1 MDTKY
6 FLPGTD
12 KQLKSFLSHVE
23 INNMKILVVGA
34 GCEEISKS
42 LLINGALEVTIIVE
56 DNDTLLNA
64 RLYLNNEKQ
73 IFVKMME
80 FDNTDFKDDSFDLV
94 YAQASISN
102 KRRNKIV
109 KEIKRILKPEGHF
122 CVGENISYS
131 QNAPVFVKD
140 LWESSEIVPLFV
152 DDLEKYYQER
162 NFEILFKQDLSHTL
176 KDFYKMSISLLENKT
191 NNLTD
196 QEKSYHKKFINKLS
210 HESNAYLKL
219 GGNNYMGFKMLILK
233 VMKQ

>member
-1 MDTKY
+1 MNTKY

-12 KQLKSFLSHVE
+12 KQLQSLLTHVD
-23 INNMKILVVGA
+23 INGMKIIVLGT

-42 LLINGALEVTIIVE
+42 LLENGASEVTIIVE
-56 DNDTLLNA
+56 DNDSLLNA
-64 RLYLNNEKQ
+64 RLYLSKDKLVS
-73 IFVKMME
+73 VKMME
-80 FDNTDFKDDSFDLV
+80 YENTDFRDSQFDLV

-109 KEIKRILKPEGHF
+109 KEVKRILKPEEYF

-152 DDLEKYYQER
+152 DDLEKYYEER
-162 NFEILFKQDLSHTL
+162 KFEIIFKQDLSHTL
-176 KDFYKMSISLLENKT
+176 KDFYKMSINLLENKA
-191 NNLTD
+191 NDLTD
-196 QEKSYHKKFINKLS
+196 QEKSYHKKFLNKLS

-219 GGNNYMGFKMLILK
+219 GGNDHIGFKMLILK
-233 VMKQ
+233 VKES

>member
-1 MDTKY
+1 MNTKY

-12 KQLKSFLSHVE
+12 KQLQSLLTHVD
-23 INNMKILVVGA
+23 INGMKILVLGT

-42 LLINGALEVTIIVE
+42 LLENGASEVTIIVE
-56 DNDTLLNA
+56 DNDSLLNA
-64 RLYLNNEKQ
+64 RLYLSKEKQ
-73 IFVKMME
+73 VSVKMME
-80 FDNTDFKDDSFDLV
+80 YENTDFKDSQFDLV

-109 KEIKRILKPEGHF
+109 KEVKRILKPEGYF

-152 DDLEKYYQER
+152 DDLEKYYEER
-162 NFEILFKQDLSHTL
+162 KFEIIFKQDLSHTL
-176 KDFYKMSISLLENKT
+176 KDFYKMSINLLENKA
-191 NNLTD
+191 NDLTD
-196 QEKSYHKKFINKLS
+196 QEKSYHKKFLNKLS

-219 GGNNYMGFKMLILK
+219 GGNDHIGFKMLILK
-233 VMKQ
+233 VKES